1 MIELPG
7 RKDST
12 KGSTSRNRNKPHAQ
26 MSSTQMPAHKAEQ
39 EIEVICD
46 IIRNGYLLGLS
57 SHSKLSPRE
66 RFEFAVR
73 LEEICTIAEWMS
85 RYVEYQEVLGRR

>member
-1 MIELPG
+1 MIELTG
-7 RKDST
+7 RKDSA
-12 KGSTSRNRNKPHAQ
+12 KGATARNRSKPHAQ
-26 MSSTQMPAHKAEQ
+26 MPALKAEQ

-46 IIRNGYLLGLS
+46 IIRNGYLLGLGN
-57 SHSKLSPRE
+57 HNRLSPRE
-66 RFEFAVR
+66 RFQFAVK